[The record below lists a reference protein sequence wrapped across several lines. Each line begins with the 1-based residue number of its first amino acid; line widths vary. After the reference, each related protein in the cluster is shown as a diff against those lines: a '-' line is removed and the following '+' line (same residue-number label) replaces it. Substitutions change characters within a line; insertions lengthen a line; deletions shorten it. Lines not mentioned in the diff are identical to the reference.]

1 MQVSREQLM
10 EQGYLVLREV
20 IPPAQL
26 EQLRTD
32 FETLVGRQRRIW
44 AQERGP
50 DDPPGGVWETGPQPR
65 LVSYEKLIDEATAS
79 TVEVWLQES
88 TLGVS
93 RQLLS
98 VPEAASVAGM
108 MLMCSPVRDHG
119 PAAWHRDIHP
129 IDMAPLAG
137 LQKDLRENGPKY
149 VQWNI
154 PLYDDN
160 VLWVVPGSHLRLN
173 TEAENRSLSADP
185 RSALPGGVPVALNAG
200 DAVVYINYMLHW
212 GSNYSPTTRRTIH
225 GGHTIFPYYPDIS
238 FTEFLS
244 PGARAEFTQWDGKS
258 AALQDS
264 TEAALRAVLKG
275 DAGAYYAALEALQP
289 GAGEDGRMVL
299 SIYLCKAVLH
309 IQVVKHHNA
318 AAGTDAASD
327 PLEGITEDYRQ
338 RARTPHS
345 ISINWGPQFAERFTV
360 DEAAALHRRF
370 AILDDK
376 LQAEDEHFAPGFQAR
391 PMRYFF
397 NQMPADFTLE
407 DFIGSWN

>member
-20 IPPAQL
+20 IPPARL
-26 EQLRTD
+26 EQLRAD
-32 FETLVGRQRRIW
+32 FETLVERQKRIW

-50 DDPPGGVWETGPQPR
+50 DDPPGGDWETRPQPR
-65 LVSYEKLIDEATAS
+65 LVSYDKLIDEATAS

-137 LQKDLRENGPKY
+137 LQQDLLENGPKY
-149 VQWNI
+149 LQWNI
-154 PLYDDN
+154 ALYDDN
-160 VLWVVPGSHLRLN
+160 VLWVVPGSHRRLN
-173 TEAENRSLSADP
+173 TEAENRSLSDNP
-185 RSALPGGVPVALNAG
+185 RRALPGGIPVELNAG

-225 GGHTIFPYYPDIS
+225 GGHSIFPYYPDIS

-244 PGARAEFTQWDGKS
+244 PGARAAFTQWDGKS
-258 AALQDS
+258 AALQDA
-264 TEAALRAVLKG
+264 TEVALRAALNG
-275 DAGAYYAALEALQP
+275 DAGAYFAALEALQP
-289 GAGEDGRMVL
+289 GAGEDGKMVL
-299 SIYLCKAVLH
+299 TIYLCKAVLH
-309 IQVVKHHNA
+309 IQVVKHRNA
-318 AAGTDAASD
+318 TAGADASSD

-338 RARTPHS
+338 RALTSHP
-345 ISINWGPQFAERFTV
+345 ISINWGPKFAERFTV

-376 LQAEDEHFAPGFQAR
+376 LQAEHEHFAPGFQAR

-397 NQMPADFTLE
+397 NRMPANFTLD
-407 DFIGSWN
+407 DFIGSWG

>member
-1 MQVSREQLM
+1 MQVSREQFM
-10 EQGYLVLREV
+10 EQGYLVLRDV
-20 IPPAQL
+20 IPPDQL
-26 EQLRTD
+26 EQLRAD
-32 FETLVGRQRRIW
+32 FETLVGRQRKIW
-44 AQERGP
+44 TRERGP
-50 DDPPGGVWETGPQPR
+50 DDPPGGVWETHPQPR
-65 LVSYEKLIDEATAS
+65 LVSYNSLIDEATAS
-79 TVEVWLQES
+79 TVEVLLQES

-154 PLYDDN
+154 PLYDDD

-185 RSALPGGVPVALNAG
+185 RRTVPGGIPVALNAG

-225 GGHTIFPYYPDIS
+225 GGHSIFPYYPDIS
-238 FTEFLS
+238 FTEYLS
-244 PGARAEFTQWDGKS
+244 PGARASFRQWDGRS
-258 AALQDS
+258 AALQDL
-264 TEAALRAVLKG
+264 TEIALREALNGNV
-275 DAGAYYAALEALQP
+275 GAYNNALEALQP
-289 GAGEDGRMVL
+289 GVGEYGKMVL
-299 SIYLCKAVLH
+299 TIYLSKAVLH
-309 IQVVKHHNA
+309 LQVVKHEN
-318 AAGTDAASD
+318 GDTDAGSD
-327 PLEGITEDYRQ
+327 ALEGLTEDYRQ
-338 RARTPHS
+338 RARSSHS

-360 DEAAALHRRF
+360 KEAAALHRRF
-370 AILDDK
+370 AILDGK
-376 LQAEDEHFAPGFQAR
+376 LQAKDEHFAPGFQAR

-397 NQMPADFTLE
+397 NEMPADFTLE
-407 DFIGSWN
+407 DFVGSWN

>member
-1 MQVSREQLM
+1 MQVSREQFM

-20 IPPAQL
+20 IPPDRL
-26 EQLRTD
+26 EQVRAD
-32 FETLVGRQRRIW
+32 FETLVGRQRKIW

-50 DDPPGGVWETGPQPR
+50 DDPPGGVWETNPQPR
-65 LVSYEKLIDEATAS
+65 LVSYNGLIDEATAS

-98 VPEAASVAGM
+98 VPEAAAVAGM

-137 LQKDLRENGPKY
+137 LQKDLVENGPKY

-154 PLYDDN
+154 PLYDDD

-185 RSALPGGVPVALNAG
+185 RRTVPGGIPVELNAG
-200 DAVVYINYMLHW
+200 DAVVYINYLLHW
-212 GSNYSPTTRRTIH
+212 GSNYSPKTRRTIH

-244 PGARAEFTQWDGKS
+244 PGGRASFMQWDGRS
-258 AALQDS
+258 AALQDL
-264 TEAALRAVLKG
+264 TEIALREALNG
-275 DAGAYYAALEALQP
+275 NASAYFNALEALQP
-289 GAGEDGRMVL
+289 GVGEDGKMVL
-299 SIYLCKAVLH
+299 TIYLSKAVLH
-309 IQVVKHHNA
+309 LQVVKHENGA
-318 AAGTDAASD
+318 CEADSD

-338 RARTPHS
+338 RARSSHS

-360 DEAAALHRRF
+360 EEAAALHRRF

-397 NQMPADFTLE
+397 NEMPADFTLG